1 MKSITLNVDDE
12 VAALGD
18 VVLQEI
24 ADIKAAKGIVVE
36 LTDAIPAAISLAA
49 NYQKLG
55 ADLKSPDDI
64 AYLVKCIAAA
74 LIPAPAPT
82 TAA

>member
-1 MKSITLNVDDE
+1 MKTVTLNVDDE

-18 VVLQEI
+18 LVVQEI

-36 LTDAIPAAISLAA
+36 LTDAIPAAISLAG

-55 ADLKSPDDI
+55 ADLKNPDDI
-64 AYLVKCIAAA
+64 AYLIKCIAGA
-74 LIPAPAPT
+74 LIPPPAPVI
-82 TAA
+82 A